1 MTRVPK
7 PEHVRA
13 RLIINPLARS
23 GDRLPD
29 LLEAEAYLREHG
41 WDIERVYSEYPAH
54 TRELAYEAAHLGFN
68 VVVVAGGDGSVGQAA
83 DGLAGTQVALGIIPA
98 GTGNI
103 LARDLGLPIPAPWYP
118 HAFLDAA
125 RLLVDAD
132 WYRIDLGAIEDARG
146 QQRRFIN
153 WCGAGLDAAVT
164 LRVEPHPEDKRRW
177 GVAAYVLPAVQEV
190 FSYDPPYWRVRVDG
204 RLYEGR
210 YYLVVVSNSQLYAGV
225 VRMAPRARMDDGLLD
240 VSLLRAETLQ
250 EFLSK
255 LPMLA
260 VFRKPI
266 GDDIVLHRAREVYI
280 HAEPRQPVHLD
291 GDPVT
296 ETPIRAWV
304 EPQSVTLMVPSG
316 PRVPA
321 HLLAHATVHKRQPAL
336 LEMLKWPLVE
346 PGPFPN

>member
-1 MTRVPK
+1 MTRVPR
-7 PEHVRA
+7 PDHIRA

-41 WDIERVYSEYPAH
+41 WDIERVHTAYPAH
-54 TRELAYEAAHLGFN
+54 TRELAREAPRLGFN
-68 VVVVAGGDGSVGQAA
+68 AVIVAGGDGSVGQAA
-83 DGLAGTQVALGIIPA
+83 DGLAGTDTALGIIPA

-118 HAFLDAA
+118 HAFRDAA

-132 WYRIDLGAIEDARG
+132 WYRIDLGVIEDAQG

-177 GVAAYVLPAVQEV
+177 GVAAYVLPAVQEM
-190 FSYDPPYWRVRVDG
+190 FNYEPPFWQVKVNG
-204 RLYEGR
+204 RTYTGR
-210 YYLVVVSNSQLYAGV
+210 YYLIVISNSQLYAGV
-225 VRMAPRARMDDGLLD
+225 VRMAPEARMDDGFLD
-240 VSLLRAETLQ
+240 VSLIHAETLQ

-260 VFRKPI
+260 VFRKPL
-266 GDDIVLHRAREVYI
+266 GNDIVVHRARAVEIEAV
-280 HAEPRQPVHLD
+280 PPQPVHLD

-304 EPQSVTLMVPSG
+304 DPEAVTLMVPSG

-321 HLLAHATVHKRQPAL
+321 HLLSHATVHKRHPPL

-346 PGPFPN
+346 PGPYPN